1 MEDLSQLNK
10 KSDKRTET
18 LTKIGEDLYSNLKGN
33 DITIDEAKR
42 VLGYVGLKLDN
53 EVLTYL
59 GNRFVQEL
67 K

>member
-33 DITIDEAKR
+33 EITIDEAKR